1 MTSEELRKGRTY
13 YRSLLSLQR
22 SLQSNKTSN
31 PSFHIGVVK
40 MLADEVGR
48 IEKDFPGLVLPCPF
62 DLREMWHMKGEV
74 LVYLGSCL
82 ARLEGSIDTTDGMP
96 VTESREF
103 TFIGDAEL
111 RKIVERD
118 YSEIQRALIAGC
130 NKSVIILAGS
140 AIEAIL
146 VDCLLADEARAR
158 GSRKAPTETDI
169 RRWDLNDLIN
179 VGVDLNIVTIGVEK
193 LSHSVRQYRNLVHP
207 GNEIRNNLVFDKEE
221 AKIAVEVLHII
232 HRDLSK

>member
-1 MTSEELRKGRTY
+1 MTPEELKKGRTY
-13 YRSLLSLQR
+13 YRSLLSFQR
-22 SLQSNKTSN
+22 TLEGTRT
-31 PSFHIGVVK
+31 PPDVFGRGVLEI
-40 MLADEVGR
+40 LADEVGR

-62 DLREMWHMKGEV
+62 NLSEMWHMKEEV
-74 LVYLGSCL
+74 LAYLGSCL
-82 ARLEGSIDTTDGMP
+82 SRLEISIDTTDGTP

-130 NKSVIILAGS
+130 HKSVIILAGS
-140 AIEAIL
+140 AIETIL
-146 VDCLLADEARAR
+146 VDCLLADVARAR
-158 GSRKAPTETDI
+158 RSSKAPTEPDI
-169 RRWDLNDLIN
+169 TRWDLNDLIN
-179 VGVDLNIVTIGVEK
+179 VGVDLDIVNAGVEK

-207 GNEIRNNLVFDKEE
+207 GNEIRNKLTCEKEE
-221 AKIAVEVLHII
+221 ARIAVEVLHII